1 MKESYE
7 CEVASHIGPE
17 SCGAAREGGVEALT
31 RERPMKPTS
40 LSSFQTF
47 EWTLPRRRLY
57 TLPASTK
64 SRFSQGLITKGNRD
78 ASDCQSVR

>member
-1 MKESYE
+1 
-7 CEVASHIGPE
+7 
-17 SCGAAREGGVEALT
+17 
-31 RERPMKPTS
+31 MKPTS

-57 TLPASTK
+57 TLLASTK